1 MTMRGTS
8 ISKVGAWP
16 QALLRRLR
24 RSRFHSDRRGVS
36 AVEFAL
42 ITPILVLIIAGIID
56 GGALF
61 YLQNNMAN
69 VARDTVRR
77 LSVGEISS
85 SSDAQTFASSH
96 ILNWGA
102 TFTVN
107 VTEPDPD
114 DVNDTDYVVE
124 ITVPIDDAA
133 LMDPFNFF
141 NSGTLRARAVMR
153 QE

>member
-1 MTMRGTS
+1 MTMRGES
-8 ISKVGAWP
+8 VNKVGVWP
-16 QALLRRLR
+16 QGLIRRLR
-24 RSRFHSDRRGVS
+24 SSRFYRDRGGVS

-42 ITPILVLIIAGIID
+42 VTPILVLMIAGILD

-61 YLQNNMAN
+61 YLQNNMAT

-77 LSVGEISS
+77 LSVGELSNTP
-85 SSDAQTFASSH
+85 DAQAFASAH

-114 DVNDTDYVVE
+114 DPNDTDYVVE

-141 NSGTLRARAVMR
+141 NSGTLRAHAVMR

>member
-1 MTMRGTS
+1 MTMWGETV
-8 ISKVGAWP
+8 SKAVGWP
-16 QALLRRLR
+16 QVLMRRLR
-24 RSRFHSDRRGVS
+24 RSRFHRDRRGVS

-61 YLQNNMAN
+61 YLQNNMAT

-77 LSVGEISS
+77 LSVGELTNA
-85 SSDAQTFASSH
+85 SDAQAFAGSH
-96 ILNWGA
+96 VLNWGA
-102 TFTVN
+102 TFTIN

-141 NSGTLRARAVMR
+141 NSGTLRAQAVMR